1 MQEYTIIPT
10 HIKDKHLSIETL
22 GLYTWLSLQADEN
35 GVVYTSYADITKRTG
50 LSTRKART
58 ALSALS
64 ATKLVTKR
72 LAMLATKQA
81 TMITLCNTTGYKG
94 ASLVSDKA
102 NDKPSDNASDNPSHQ
117 KPSKALFTAK
127 NGQKEDVPPIPPLE
141 EKEKIKEK
149 DPLSWVQKEKRI
161 SAKDIVEFYNQTIK
175 SQGARVVRCV
185 KLSERRKQLI
195 NARLKEYQPEQ
206 IFEAIT
212 KAVNSRFCNGDNNR
226 GWVADIEFVF
236 SASKM
241 PRLIEGFY
249 DDTRQAALSTQLTDN
264 SPDKYLNQQGW

>member
-1 MQEYTIIPT
+1 MQEYTTIPT

-22 GLYTWLSLQADEN
+22 GLYTWLSLRADEN

-50 LSTRKART
+50 LSLQRART
-58 ALSALS
+58 ALSALL
-64 ATKLVTKR
+64 ATKLLTKH
-72 LAMLATKQA
+72 LTMLATKQA
-81 TMITLCNTTGYKG
+81 TVITVCDLASYKG
-94 ASLVSDKA
+94 ASLVSNKA
-102 NDKPSDNASDNPSHQ
+102 SNNPSNNVSNNPSHQ
-117 KPSKALFTAK
+117 KPSKALFAAK
-127 NGQKEDVPPIPPLE
+127 NGQKEDIPPITPIE

-185 KLSERRKQLI
+185 KLTERRRQLI
-195 NARLKEYQPEQ
+195 NARLKEYKPEQ

-249 DDTRQAALSTQLTDN
+249 DDTRQATLSTQLTDN